1 MASNT
6 AYAYARETV
15 MVERKTG
22 DLAWNPSLGLV
33 APLGGKAFFRRMVS
47 WVLSQL
53 LTAF

>member
-15 MVERKTG
+15 MVETG

-33 APLGGKAFFRRMVS
+33 APLRGKAFFRRMV
-47 WVLSQL
+47 LGQL